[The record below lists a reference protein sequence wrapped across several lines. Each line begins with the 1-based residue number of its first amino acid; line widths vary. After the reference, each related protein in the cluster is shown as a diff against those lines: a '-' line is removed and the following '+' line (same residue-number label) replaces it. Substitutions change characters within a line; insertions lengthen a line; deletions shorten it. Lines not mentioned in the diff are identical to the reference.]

1 VESKARG
8 KNEYS
13 EVEVLLLSFLVFPIF
28 DGESIQVEQ
37 FLDQPLF
44 FYTLK
49 SSISFLNA
57 RKSTFSPISSYEK
70 TLLR

>member
-8 KNEYS
+8 NNKYS

-28 DGESIQVEQ
+28 DGESIQGEQ
-37 FLDQPLF
+37 FFDQPLF

-57 RKSTFSPISSYEK
+57 RKFTFSPISSNEQ